1 LPRRADLK
9 DPYHRDIVARKLVR
23 LERRPVQVLMSQDY
37 SCNLT
42 CPSCRTKLILA
53 RKEEQDRLK
62 RTFEETIVPLLR
74 DARRVKITG
83 SGDPFA
89 SAHFRYV
96 LKRLGRREFP
106 QLRIQLQTNGLLLD
120 QRAWEELQLDG
131 LVESI
136 WVSIDAACAET
147 YAVVRRGGCFA
158 KLLQNFEFL
167 AVLRR
172 QGRIRQLRLD
182 FVVQALNF
190 PEMPDAVE
198 IARAFG
204 FDGMYFQMI
213 RNWGTFTVAEFEGHF
228 IGSPDHPE
236 YGEFLKVLQDPR
248 LTWSGI
254 NWSNLR
260 PSYDRANAGQQAR
273 RSP

>member
-9 DPYHRDIVARKLVR
+9 APYHRDIVARKLVR
-23 LERRPVQVLMSQDY
+23 LERRPVRVLMSQDH
-37 SCNLT
+37 SCNLS
-42 CPSCRTKLILA
+42 CPSCRTRLILA
-53 RKEEQDRLK
+53 RKEEQDRLN
-62 RTFEETIVPLLR
+62 RTFEEVILPLLR
-74 DARRVKITG
+74 DARQVKITG

-106 QLRIQLQTNGLLLD
+106 QLRVQLQTNGLLLD

-182 FVVQALNF
+182 FVVQTLNF
-190 PEMPDAVE
+190 REMPDAVE

-228 IGSPDHPE
+228 IGSPDHPD
-236 YGEFLKVLQDPR
+236 YGDFLQVLQDPR
-248 LTWSGI
+248 LTWAGI

-260 PSYDRANAGQQAR
+260 PFYDRANADQQAR

>member
-1 LPRRADLK
+1 
-9 DPYHRDIVARKLVR
+9 
-23 LERRPVQVLMSQDY
+23 M
-37 SCNLT
+37 
-42 CPSCRTKLILA
+42 KLILA
-53 RKEEQDRLK
+53 RKEEQDRLN
-62 RTFEETIVPLLR
+62 RTFEEAIFPLLR
-74 DARRVKITG
+74 DARQVKVTG

-96 LKRLGRREFP
+96 LTRLSQREFP
-106 QLRIQLQTNGLLLD
+106 QLRVQLQTNGLLLD
-120 QRAWEELQLDG
+120 QRAWEELDLDG

-147 YAVVRRGGCFA
+147 YAVVRRGGSFA
-158 KLLQNFEFL
+158 KLLQKFEFM
-167 AVLRR
+167 AALRR

-190 PEMPDAVE
+190 REMPDAVE
-198 IARAFG
+198 IARVFD
-204 FDGMYFQMI
+204 FDGICFQMI
-213 RNWGTFTVAEFEGHF
+213 RNWGTFTVTEFNRHF

-236 YGEFLKVLQDPR
+236 YGDFLEVLRDPR
-248 LTWSGI
+248 LTWTGV

-260 PSYDRANAGQQAR
+260 PFYDLARSDQQAK